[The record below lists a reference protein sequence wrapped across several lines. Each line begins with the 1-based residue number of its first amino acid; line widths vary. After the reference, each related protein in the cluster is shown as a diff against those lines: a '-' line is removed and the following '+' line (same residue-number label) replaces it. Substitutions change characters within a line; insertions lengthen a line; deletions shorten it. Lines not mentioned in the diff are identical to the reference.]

1 MRWSKAPVKSFE
13 YQNASRRCLS
23 MIASALF
30 RHRPSRLSRP
40 LVALLV
46 WLLLIGSVA
55 ADSPWLAPAPE
66 GSFTIVVIPDTQE
79 YRGKG
84 TKAEPASTAP
94 LTNPAFDA
102 HMRWIVDNLQS
113 QRIVFVS
120 HVGDIVDINVPQQ
133 WELARR
139 SMDQLHGRIPYGISL
154 GNHDMKASGDSSL
167 FQQYFPAARF
177 AGFPWYGGCY
187 AGPAPSISGN
197 NANSW
202 QRFSAGGMDF
212 VFLHLECN
220 APDDVLEWADRVLR
234 ENASR
239 RAIVTTHMGLGP
251 VEKPKTDDEFRH
263 APKGRMQW
271 CKVHG
276 SRGNSPQQMWDKCF
290 RKHENLFL
298 ILSGDQSRTQ
308 ALRLASKNDAGRT
321 VYELLSDYHEH
332 WLRVNRFLP
341 GENRIEVYTIDS
353 RDGSPCKGTAIQR
366 DVSQHQ
372 FTLEYEM
379 GR

>member
-1 MRWSKAPVKSFE
+1 LAGGVVAEP
-13 YQNASRRCLS
+13 RRL
-23 MIASALF
+23 
-30 RHRPSRLSRP
+30 
-40 LVALLV
+40 
-46 WLLLIGSVA
+46 
-55 ADSPWLAPAPE
+55 DPAPE

-84 TKAEPASTAP
+84 TKAEPKSQAP

-102 HMRWIVDNLQS
+102 HMRWILANLQT

-120 HVGDIVDINVPQQ
+120 HVGDIVDINVPEQ

-139 SMDQLHGRIPYGISL
+139 LMDQLHGRVPYGISV
-154 GNHDMKASGDSSL
+154 GNHDMKASGDSRL
-167 FQQYFPAARF
+167 FQQYFPASRF
-177 AGFPWYGGCY
+177 AGLSWYGGCY
-187 AGPAPSISGN
+187 AGSAPSISGN
-197 NANSW
+197 NANSY
-202 QRFSAGGMDF
+202 QRFSAGGLDF

-220 APDDVLEWADRVLR
+220 APDDVLRWADGVLR

-251 VEKPKTDDEFRH
+251 LAKPKTAADFRD

-271 CKVHG
+271 SKIHG
-276 SRGNSPQQMWDKCF
+276 RRGNSPQQMWDKCF
-290 RKHENLFL
+290 RTHENLFL
-298 ILSGDQSRTQ
+298 IFSGDQSRTQ

-321 VYELLSDYHEH
+321 VYELLSDYHDH

-341 GENRIEVYTIDS
+341 ETDRIEVYTIDS
-353 RDGSPCKGTAIQR
+353 RDGSLCEGTDIER

-372 FTLEYEM
+372 FALEYEM
-379 GR
+379 GRESGSRERPD